1 MHIIKLIIEIFWRF
15 LILGCIGFG
24 GPAAHIALFQ
34 VTFTQ
39 KLRWLT
45 PEEFAQLLA
54 LTQFLPGPGSSQMG
68 FAIGMRRAGL
78 LGGISAFIAFTL
90 PSFLLL
96 LLLVFTGI
104 GNSENPHVDAVIHGL
119 KLLALVVVLDAVMTM
134 YKNFCHS
141 KTTSS
146 IAVAAALVLLV
157 YPSAWTQILVILVA
171 GGIAYLR
178 IPSEQSDRT
187 TSSSINPSWLPL
199 GVFLLLLVVLPSVM
213 EETPIIA
220 IFNQFFAAGS
230 LVFGGGHV
238 VLPLLQETVATALT
252 PDQFLTG
259 YAAAQAIPGPMF
271 TLSTY
276 LGAELLP
283 TTPIFGAAVATIAI
297 FLPGFLLVMALAP
310 AWQNLSQ
317 NMVAKK
323 VAMGIN
329 AAVVGLLIAA
339 LYQPV
344 FVSAVSDAKDIAA
357 AILGFSLLRIYKIPL
372 LALVVLMAGLGWL
385 LQML

>member
-1 MHIIKLIIEIFWRF
+1 MHKLRLIIDIFWRF
-15 LILGCIGFG
+15 LVLGCVGFG

-39 KLRWLT
+39 KLRWLES
-45 PEEFAQLLA
+45 EEFAQLLA

-78 LGGISAFIAFTL
+78 LGGISAFIGFTL
-90 PSFLLL
+90 PSFV
-96 LLLVFTGI
+96 LLLVLAYSAI
-104 GNSENPHVDAVIHGL
+104 GTAENSHIDAVIHGL
-119 KLLALVVVLDAVMTM
+119 KLLALVVVLDAVLSM
-134 YKNFCHS
+134 YKNFCVS

-146 IAVAAALVLLV
+146 IAVVAALVLLLH
-157 YPSAWTQILVILVA
+157 PSAWTQILVIIIA
-171 GGIAYLR
+171 AAFAYLSLPTE
-178 IPSEQSDRT
+178 PSSEAP
-187 TSSSINPSWLPL
+187 SSPIKPSWIPL
-199 GVFLLLLVVLPSVM
+199 GTFLVILIALPSVV
-213 EETPIIA
+213 EETPLLA
-220 IFNQFFAAGS
+220 LFNQFFATGS

-238 VLPLLQETVATALT
+238 VLPLLQETVAQELT
-252 PDQFLTG
+252 PEQFLTG

-276 LGAELLP
+276 LGAEL
-283 TTPIFGAAVATIAI
+283 TPNTPLLGALVATVAI

-317 NMVAKK
+317 NVAAKK
-323 VAMGIN
+323 AAMGIN

-344 FVSAVSDAKDIAA
+344 FVSAVADATDVAV
-357 AILGFSLLRIYKIPL
+357 AILGFSLLRIYKIPV
-372 LALVVLMAGLGWL
+372 LALVLLMAGLNWIL
-385 LQML
+385 HFL